1 MVKKLILVTAIPF
14 LALVIVSGGLKPG
27 DPAAPFSLQSV
38 GDTIVSL
45 SDYNNQKG
53 LILVFTSNLCPFA
66 KAYEQRIIQL
76 HNEYA
81 KLGFPV
87 VAINSNSPEV
97 SPDDSIGQMKVL
109 ADERNYPFPYLKDDK
124 EEVCKAYGATRNP
137 HVFLLQKSSNG
148 FKIAYMGAIDDNSL
162 DARSVSKNYL
172 ENAVVA
178 LLMGSKPA
186 PATTIPI
193 GCKIK
198 TKN

>member
-1 MVKKLILVTAIPF
+1 MKKLILAS
-14 LALVIVSGGLKPG
+14 ALHFISLLIVYGGLKPG

-38 GDTIVSL
+38 DGKIVSL

-97 SPDDSIGQMKVL
+97 SPDDSIGQMKLL
-109 ADERNYPFPYLKDDK
+109 AQEKNYPFPYLKDDK

-162 DARSVSKNYL
+162 DARSVSNNYL
-172 ENAVVA
+172 ENSIVA
-178 LLMGSKPA
+178 LLKGSKPA
-186 PATTIPI
+186 PATSIPI

>member
-1 MVKKLILVTAIPF
+1 MKKLILAAALHF
-14 LALVIVSGGLKPG
+14 LALLIVYGGLKPG

-38 GDTIVSL
+38 DGNIVSL

-87 VAINSNSPEV
+87 VAINSNNPEV
-97 SPDDSIGQMKVL
+97 SPDDSIGQMKLL
-109 ADERNYPFPYLKDDK
+109 ADEKNYPFPYLKDEK

-162 DARSVSKNYL
+162 DARSVSNNYL
-172 ENAVVA
+172 ENSIVA
-178 LLMGSKPA
+178 LLKGTKPA
-186 PATTIPI
+186 PATSIPI